1 MCIAVKKVRV
11 SILPGWPS
19 SVHRRSEVVRKRG
32 REEQV
37 EQRIFRAG
45 KLASCVTAQ
54 WTHIRIYLSK
64 PRGNPHENHGLWVM
78 CECRFMN
85 CNKCPLWLGC

>member
-32 REEQV
+32 REGGTGGAEDLQGR
-37 EQRIFRAG
+37 QTSFLCDGTMDTHQDIFVKTKREP
-45 KLASCVTAQ
+45 S
-54 WTHIRIYLSK
+54 
-64 PRGNPHENHGLWVM
+64 
-78 CECRFMN
+78 
-85 CNKCPLWLGC
+85 